1 MPQCQAIRR
10 QISPTLRLTAEEMLR
25 NRFAPTFRQPISD
38 LDRATQQGCS
48 KFRGNRLF
56 SLTPNPNF
64 LNLNRIELNSI
75 KLEHFRNLVSLSA
88 IDGKIEEVERVAL
101 SKIAFEQG
109 LPLDRLNLML
119 NRASEYIYL
128 IPQNTEEREQQL
140 EEMISLALVDGDFAP
155 AELELIEMVAEKL
168 GFSHKELDQIL
179 EAQCGYKR

>member
-1 MPQCQAIRR
+1 
-10 QISPTLRLTAEEMLR
+10 
-25 NRFAPTFRQPISD
+25 
-38 LDRATQQGCS
+38 LDEIIYFHKPLVAFF
-48 KFRGNRLF
+48 K
-56 SLTPNPNF
+56 
-64 LNLNRIELNSI
+64 LNRSTLNSV

-119 NRASEYIYL
+119 NRANEYIYL

-140 EEMISLALVDGDFAP
+140 EEMISLALLDGDFAP

-168 GFSHKELDQIL
+168 GFSKKELNQIL
-179 EAQCGYKR
+179 EAQSGFKR